1 MLKKTMHDVGTIVIL
16 GAGLAGSFAAR
27 LLKDAGFHVIVL
39 DKEGHL
45 EVVVQPDKP
54 IWAHLIME
62 IDD

>member
-1 MLKKTMHDVGTIVIL
+1 MHDVGTIVIL
-16 GAGLAGSFAAR
+16 GAGLAGSFA
-27 LLKDAGFHVIVL
+27 LQQDYSKMQGSMSSFWI
-39 DKEGHL
+39 KEGHT